1 MSKYPEEIE
10 AGKGRV
16 KDCSK
21 MYQGRAVTLKTA
33 YGEVILTS
41 SNIDTLRAQ
50 AHLLMPVGFDPDDYD
65 KLVVTYLYP
74 DVELCDWSDLTWF

>member
-50 AHLLMPVGFDPDDYD
+50 AHLLMPVGFELDEKMVQDVSIFSS
-65 KLVVTYLYP
+65 KKVTKAH
-74 DVELCDWSDLTWF
+74 